1 MSSETL
7 TEATLKMLRLNQ
19 VRAYA
24 ERRGWQRGPTFRG
37 VLEVFD
43 RGGGSLEQL
52 LVPTNPGLDDFA
64 EQMQRVVVRLAQSEG
79 RHPASVLEDL
89 ISLDV
94 DTVRF
99 SLRSPDA
106 ERGTIPL
113 EQGLD
118 LIDGARRSLLAAA
131 CTVLAPSNP
140 YHPRMSRGDAEDFIR
155 ACELGQTERG
165 SYTVTL
171 KCPMHAPLSADEP
184 ADDEVPFAR
193 KATETLATSVFQIA
207 QAIDRDRVDA
217 VLQGPVDGVQV
228 TANLC
233 DALLRMQPE
242 RDNSALAFSVTWASS
257 RPSRITSAAVVLR
270 NEHFPF
276 ISFMS
281 QRLRGTA
288 VSEVAPFI
296 AHVDELRGAIGADGR
311 RHGEVR
317 LTLYHE
323 DEAFKARATLSSD
336 QYDLAVRAHIAGRY
350 VCVRGVLTRASRVA
364 TLGDVDAFDLLQQPQ
379 GAAQQ
384 SLL

>member
-24 ERRGWQRGPTFRG
+24 ERRGWQRVPTFRA

-106 ERGTIPL
+106 QRGTIPL

-131 CTVLAPSNP
+131 CTVLAPNNP

-165 SYTVTL
+165 SYTVTRL
-171 KCPMHAPLSADEP
+171 RHDEP
-184 ADDEVPFAR
+184 AMMSSVRAQGDQIGLRSRRSHRQSTASRGWSPGR
-193 KATETLATSVFQIA
+193 LAAGRQ
-207 QAIDRDRVDA
+207 
-217 VLQGPVDGVQV
+217 P
-228 TANLC
+228 C
-233 DALLRMQPE
+233 DALRECAE
-242 RDNSALAFSVTWASS
+242 RNNSALAFVTW
-257 RPSRITSAAVVLR
+257 RRHGCHVYPAAVVP
-270 NEHFPF
+270 E
-276 ISFMS
+276 
-281 QRLRGTA
+281 
-288 VSEVAPFI
+288 
-296 AHVDELRGAIGADGR
+296 
-311 RHGEVR
+311 
-317 LTLYHE
+317 
-323 DEAFKARATLSSD
+323 
-336 QYDLAVRAHIAGRY
+336 
-350 VCVRGVLTRASRVA
+350 
-364 TLGDVDAFDLLQQPQ
+364 
-379 GAAQQ
+379 
-384 SLL
+384 